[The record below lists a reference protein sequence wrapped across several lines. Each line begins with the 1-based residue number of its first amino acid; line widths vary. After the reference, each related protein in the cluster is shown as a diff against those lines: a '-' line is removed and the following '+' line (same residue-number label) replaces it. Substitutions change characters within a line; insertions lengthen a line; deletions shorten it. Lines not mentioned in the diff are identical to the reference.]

1 MRGECLQLA
10 CKWMCVLKIEHGG
23 FALANV
29 YLLVL
34 RPRPQKQKL
43 GTSHTAKTPCSWPKQ
58 CCPNMNPYQA
68 CSSTAIHIYYC
79 HLLCQSSTT
88 KPSWKHT
95 GHLRISS
102 PRILQR
108 RCCPVREKI
117 TVVRASQMWLE
128 DVGSRFTQPTGK
140 ALWKTHKKKKKQRNK
155 FGRMMYS
162 TSCA

>member
-1 MRGECLQLA
+1 MVG
-10 CKWMCVLKIEHGG
+10 
-23 FALANV
+23 
-29 YLLVL
+29 LLWPMFICVL

-68 CSSTAIHIYYC
+68 CSSTVIHIYC

-108 RCCPVREKI
+108 RCCPVRKKI

-128 DVGSRFTQPTGK
+128 VGSPNPLAKRCGK
-140 ALWKTHKKKKKQRNK
+140 PIKIKRSSATKIWSYDVQHIVCLVGELHD
-155 FGRMMYS
+155 
-162 TSCA
+162 